1 MAGKRGG
8 GKTTTM
14 TGADWQRLLR
24 IIDKVYADYLSGMV
38 ALRKRVV
45 GDVKRK
51 LSDGEVLDRP
61 DLGPSSPRERPTS
74 AARHRRARGRRS
86 RASGRGRK
94 ESCLGLDTRPSA
106 LTGQPYRRPP

>member
-1 MAGKRGG
+1 MAGKRGE

-14 TGADWQRLLR
+14 TGADWQRILR
-24 IIDKVYADYLSGMV
+24 IMDEVYADYLSGMV

-61 DLGPSSPRERPTS
+61 HLEQASPPERPAS
-74 AARHRRARGRRS
+74 AARHRRARGRRP
-86 RASGRGRK
+86 RG
-94 ESCLGLDTRPSA
+94 
-106 LTGQPYRRPP
+106 